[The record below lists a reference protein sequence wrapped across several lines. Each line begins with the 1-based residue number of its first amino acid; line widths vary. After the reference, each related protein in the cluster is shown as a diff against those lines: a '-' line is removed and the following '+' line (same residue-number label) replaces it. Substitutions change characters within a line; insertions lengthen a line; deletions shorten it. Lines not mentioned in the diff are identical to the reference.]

1 VRSVEIAVLP
11 EAFDQSWHGVAS
23 SQRRE
28 DGQAVDDQHGGSVA
42 LAAGSNG
49 GDDRFA
55 PRAAGAGMCPSEKI
69 DDGWM
74 AGNGSNSASA
84 KSESE
89 TAAAAARARSARWTS
104 SGTLRT

>member
-1 VRSVEIAVLP
+1 VEIAVLP

-55 PRAAGAGMCPSEKI
+55 PRAAGAGMCPSEI

-89 TAAAAARARSARWTS
+89 TPAAAARARSARWTS
-104 SGTLRT
+104 SGTLPT